1 MRFISDWF
9 KKKSVPTHKIT
20 SFALL
25 ESKQTGSCGGM
36 STTELKIRIELILS
50 GLKPKDSIMGSV
62 TQLARLSHL
71 LQSQFLAQLTEM
83 SEISMTHA
91 YSMMLVYEPA
101 LNVMNAEQHE
111 QWIEQIIQAVRSNK
125 IIEANNLIE
134 NYSDFSSQINKSIV
148 LFTNV
153 SDILEK
159 LIFSVAQQKLTLTS
173 FNPAIESQPY
183 TNGQSIFLPES
194 ISLFDNYQDNYL
206 LYKIISF
213 HLLGQIECQT
223 NSALKEIE
231 EGVSVYGDEFIDLFS
246 TLETLRIN
254 EYLKDEFPGIWKKI
268 LTIHQKLN
276 IDDYPDHIFN
286 GNSETTVFDS
296 LAWLKQNGVKE
307 KLFVQLPYQSNFS
320 IEKLSYV
327 TVEENVRRQPVQM
340 NIYNH
345 NKEITEEVNNS
356 QTPERIYFKH
366 NSNSDIPISSNQS
379 QNDVWQNLTENMK
392 HHQEEQVKLKNELK
406 QTVYLY
412 PEWDTSLNQYRAD
425 WCRVEEIPI
434 EQNVNNLQAHDD
446 PELKFFES
454 RMKRSLDLI
463 INDQKLIR
471 YQSDGDEIDIDAWV
485 SAKSNKVIHADDF
498 QNLYIKNN
506 KNNRS
511 IAIMFAVD
519 ISGSTAGWKNKII
532 KQSTWLLS
540 RTLAKL
546 NDQHAIYAFSGSG
559 REHCHIYPIKKF
571 DENYNDHIKQ
581 RISSLEAQQY
591 TRMGAAI
598 RHLTKILRQ
607 TDAKTKILFVLTD
620 GKPDDIDSYR
630 GHYGIEDTRHAFN
643 EAKAQHINP
652 FVLTF
657 DQEAME
663 YLPHMLGKKHF
674 RLISNIAMLPIQ
686 ISTIYKQLT
695 T

>member
-1 MRFISDWF
+1 MKFISNWF
-9 KKKSVPTHKIT
+9 KKKTTPTQKT
-20 SFALL
+20 SNFASL

-50 GLKPKDSIMGSV
+50 GIKIKESIMSSV
-62 TQLARLSHL
+62 TKLAKLSHL
-71 LQSQFLAQLTEM
+71 VQSQFLTQLEETAD
-83 SEISMTHA
+83 ISMTHA
-91 YSMMLVYEPA
+91 YSLMLVYEPA
-101 LNVMNAEQHE
+101 LNEMNTEEHE
-111 QWIEQIIQAVRSNK
+111 QWIEQIIQALKSNK
-125 IIEANNLIE
+125 TVEANSLIE
-134 NYSDFSSQINKSIV
+134 NYSNFSSQINKSIV
-148 LFTNV
+148 LFTHV
-153 SDILEK
+153 SNILDK
-159 LIFSVAQQKLTLTS
+159 LIFSITQQQLTLTS
-173 FNPAIESQPY
+173 LEPAIEAQPY
-183 TNGQSIFLPES
+183 TDGKSIFLPES

-206 LYKIISF
+206 LYKIIAF
-213 HLLGQIECQT
+213 QLLGQIECQT
-223 NSALKEIE
+223 NAALKEIT
-231 EGVSVYGDEFIDLFS
+231 EGVSEYGDDFLDRFS

-254 EYLKDEFPGIWKKI
+254 QYLKDKFPGMWKKI
-268 LTIHQKLN
+268 LNIHAKLN
-276 IDDYPDHIFN
+276 IDNYPEHIFH
-286 GNSETTVFDS
+286 GHEATSVFDS
-296 LAWLKQNGVKE
+296 LAWLNKNGLKE
-307 KLFVQLPYQSNFS
+307 NIFVSLPYQSNFS
-320 IEKLSYV
+320 PDKLLYV
-327 TVEENVRRQPVQM
+327 ASDEGIKRQPVQM
-340 NIYNH
+340 DIYNQDT
-345 NKEITEEVNNS
+345 EIAQEENNS
-356 QTPERIYFKH
+356 QVPERVYFKH
-366 NSNSDIPISSNQS
+366 NSNSDSPTSSNQS
-379 QNDVWQNLTENMK
+379 QSNVWQDLTEKMK
-392 HHQEEQVKLKNELK
+392 HHQQKQQKLRNELK

-412 PEWDTSLNQYRAD
+412 PEWDTSLRQYRTD

-434 EQNVNNLQAHDD
+434 EENINNEQVLDD
-446 PELKFFES
+446 PELKFSES
-454 RMKRSLDLI
+454 RIKRSLDLI

-485 SAKSNKVIHADDF
+485 SAKSNKSKHADDF

-511 IAIMFAVD
+511 VAIMFAVD

-559 REHCHIYPIKKF
+559 REQCNIYPIKKF
-571 DENYNDHIKQ
+571 DESYNDHIKQ
-581 RISSLEAQQY
+581 RILSLEAQQY
-591 TRMGAAI
+591 TRMGAAV
-598 RHLTKILRQ
+598 RHLTKILKQ

-643 EAKAQHINP
+643 EAKAQYINP

-657 DQEAME
+657 DKEAME
-663 YLPHMLGKKHF
+663 YLPYMLGKKHF

>member
-1 MRFISDWF
+1 MKFISAWF
-9 KKKSVPTHKIT
+9 QKKTVPTHIVT
-20 SFALL
+20 SPASL

-50 GLKPKDSIMGSV
+50 DIKTKDSIMGSV
-62 TQLARLSHL
+62 TKLARLSHPI
-71 LQSQFLAQLTEM
+71 QSLFLTQLAEM
-83 SEISMTHA
+83 AETSMAHA

-101 LNVMNAEQHE
+101 LNVMNTEEHE
-111 QWIEQIIQAVRSNK
+111 QWIEHIIQAVQLKQIN
-125 IIEANNLIE
+125 EANSLIK
-134 NYSDFSSQINKSIV
+134 NYSDFSSQINKSMA

-153 SDILEK
+153 ADILEK
-159 LIFSVAQQKLTLTS
+159 LIFSITQQSLTLTS
-173 FNPAIESQPY
+173 LDPTTEDQPY
-183 TNGQSIFLPES
+183 TDGKSIFLPAS
-194 ISLFDNYQDNYL
+194 ISVFDNYLDNYL
-206 LYKIISF
+206 LYKITAF

-223 NSALKEIE
+223 NSAINEIKK
-231 EGVSVYGDEFIDLFS
+231 GVFEYGDDFLVLFS

-254 EYLKDEFPGIWKKI
+254 QYLKTHFPGIWKNI
-268 LTIHQKLN
+268 LN
-276 IDDYPDHIFN
+276 IHLKLDIDHYPEHIFT
-286 GNSETTVFDS
+286 SQTETTVFDS
-296 LAWLKQNGVKE
+296 LTWIEKYGIKQNI
-307 KLFVQLPYQSNFS
+307 FDPLPYQSSFS
-320 IEKLSYV
+320 PDKLSYV
-327 TVEENVRRQPVQM
+327 LIEESTHRQPAMM
-340 NIYNH
+340 NIH
-345 NKEITEEVNNS
+345 NKDTELTQEENNS
-356 QTPERIYFKH
+356 QAPERIYFKH

-379 QNDVWQNLTENMK
+379 QNDVWQNLTEK
-392 HHQEEQVKLKNELK
+392 VEHHQENLTKLKNEHK

-412 PEWDTSLNQYRAD
+412 PEWDTSLKQYRTD
-425 WCRVEEIPI
+425 WCRVEEIPMEHPI
-434 EQNVNNLQAHDD
+434 NNLQNFDD
-446 PELKFFES
+446 AELKFFEY
-454 RMKRSLDLI
+454 RIKKSLDLI

-485 SAKSNKVIHADDF
+485 SAKSNRTKHADDF
-498 QNLYIKNN
+498 QNLYIRNN
-506 KNNRS
+506 KNSRS

-546 NDQHAIYAFSGSG
+546 NDQYAIYAFSGSG
-559 REHCHIYPIKKF
+559 REQCHIYPVKKF
-571 DENYNDHIKQ
+571 SENYNNDIKQ
-581 RISSLEAQQY
+581 RIFSLEAQQY

-598 RHLTKILRQ
+598 RHLTKTLKQ

-630 GHYGIEDTRHAFN
+630 GHYGVEDTRRAFN

-657 DQEAME
+657 DQEAMD
-663 YLPHMLGKKHF
+663 YLPYMLGKKHF